1 MALNF
6 SENNDV
12 IVPTVDGTTYRG
24 QDGDDTYILVS
35 QEGNA
40 KVSITDTTGKTQYNY
55 PSGQK

>member
-40 KVSITDTTGKTQYNY
+40 KVSITDTT
-55 PSGQK
+55 

>member
-24 QDGDDTYILVS
+24 QSGDDTYILTS
-35 QEGNA
+35 NNNA
-40 KVSITDTTGKTQYNY
+40 KENNHLIHFFLN
-55 PSGQK
+55 

>member
-35 QEGNA
+35 
-40 KVSITDTTGKTQYNY
+40 VSYTHLRAHET
-55 PSGQK
+55 

>member
-40 KVSITDTTGKTQYNY
+40 KVSITDTTL
-55 PSGQK
+55 SLIHI